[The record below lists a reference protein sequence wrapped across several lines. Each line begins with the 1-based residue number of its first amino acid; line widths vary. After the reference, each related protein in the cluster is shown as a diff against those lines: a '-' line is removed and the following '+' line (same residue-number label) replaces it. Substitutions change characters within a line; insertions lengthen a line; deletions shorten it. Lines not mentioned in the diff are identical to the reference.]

1 MSKLF
6 VWYNKYSVNN
16 EELDAH
22 HKALF
27 DIINRLYE
35 NCVEVDN
42 AISIEPLIK
51 ELVSYTQYHF
61 SAEEQY
67 MMDIGYK
74 DINKQISEHMVFTDR
89 ILQLQR
95 DDNLNDCGHSK
106 ELIVFLGNWLFNHV
120 IVEDK
125 KITAAPAVIMHK
137 G

>member
-6 VWYNKYSVNN
+6 TWYNKYSVNN
-16 EELDAH
+16 IELDKH
-22 HKALF
+22 HKTLF

-51 ELVSYTQYHF
+51 ELVSYTHYHF
-61 SAEEQY
+61 LAEEQY
-67 MMDIGYK
+67 MTDIGYK
-74 DINKQISEHMVFTDR
+74 DLNKQITEHKIFTDR

-95 DDNLNDCGHSK
+95 DDNLDDCGHSK
-106 ELIVFLGNWLFNHV
+106 ELIVYLGNWLLNHV

-125 KITAAPAVIMHK
+125 KISA
-137 G
+137 